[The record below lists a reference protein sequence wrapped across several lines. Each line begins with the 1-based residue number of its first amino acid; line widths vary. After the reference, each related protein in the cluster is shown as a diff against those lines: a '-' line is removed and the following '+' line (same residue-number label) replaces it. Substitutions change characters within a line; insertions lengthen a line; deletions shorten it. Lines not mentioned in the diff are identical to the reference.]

1 MYTGYREVQV
11 SEAYELYQHPEDN
24 ILGLLTNEYLIV
36 KDEDNNVVDIKKWD
50 GYGYCGIDSS
60 GVGNNFIGKI
70 KARNLEQ
77 KLAIDML
84 RDPKSKIKVITSQPG
99 CGKDF
104 LMTNYALHLLDRGK
118 FDKIM
123 WIRNNIEVKNTNSL
137 GYLPGSQDD
146 KLKPYV
152 MLLADHLGGEE
163 GLERMTEM
171 GQLEITHLGFLRG
184 RSIRNSII
192 YCSEAQNLTREHMKL
207 LISRVDEGSELWIN
221 GDMRQTDMKV
231 FDADNGLEA
240 IIDRLKGNELFGYIQ
255 LKKIERSAVAQL
267 AELLD

>member
-1 MYTGYREVQV
+1 MYTGYRTIKAA
-11 SEAYELYQHPEDN
+11 EAYDIYQHPEEN
-24 ILGLLTNEYLIV
+24 VLGLLTNEYLIV
-36 KDEDNNVVDIKKWD
+36 KDEEDNVVDIKKWD
-50 GYGYCGIDSS
+50 GYGYCGIDSG
-60 GVGNNFIGKI
+60 GVSNNFIGKI

-84 RDPKSKIKVITSQPG
+84 RDPESKIKVITSPPG

-104 LMTNYALHLLDRGK
+104 LMVNYALHLLDKGK
-118 FDKIM
+118 FDRIM

-146 KLKPYV
+146 KLRPYA

-163 GLERMTEM
+163 GLERMVEM
-171 GQLEITHLGFLRG
+171 GRLEITHLGFLRG

-207 LISRVDEGSELWIN
+207 LISRVDEGSELWVN
-221 GDMRQTDMKV
+221 GDVKQIDMRA
-231 FDADNGLEA
+231 FEIDNGLEA
-240 IIDRLKGNELFGYIQ
+240 IIERLKGNKLFGYVQ
-255 LKKIERSAVAQL
+255 LNKIERSAIAQL
-267 AELLD
+267 AALLD